1 MWIETSGDDEGSG
14 GRSDAWKALL
24 CVHTQ
29 SAPARAQPLLL
40 HFAASPHLPPPSPH
54 FFFVF
59 LLHLAEVLLILVF
72 FLLLCVPWIFFFG
85 VVSNSGHSILW
96 SKDEAEEEEE

>member
-24 CVHTQ
+24 CAHTKR
-29 SAPARAQPLLL
+29 SCARTEPLL

-59 LLHLAEVLLILVF
+59 LLHLAVFLLILVF
-72 FLLLCVPWIFFFG
+72 FLRLCVPWIIFFG

-96 SKDEAEEEEE
+96 SKEEAEEEEE